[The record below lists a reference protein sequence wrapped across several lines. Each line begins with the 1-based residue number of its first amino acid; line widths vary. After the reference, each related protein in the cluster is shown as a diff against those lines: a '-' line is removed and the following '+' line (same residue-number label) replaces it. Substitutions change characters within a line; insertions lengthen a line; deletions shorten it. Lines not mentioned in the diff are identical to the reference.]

1 MKKILAIS
9 TSPRKGGNADTIVHA
24 AAEAARKKGADVTEV
39 YLREQKVNYCVACG
53 FCKTPGN
60 AGKCAQRDDM
70 QQYLDLLRE
79 CDGVIFSTGVYFGA
93 MSAQAKTFIDRM
105 YALFVPGPPPRK
117 DPDAPK
123 GEEKK
128 LLVVMTEGMARPD
141 ADRARAE
148 DICGCF
154 GVAGCNTFDYLVVDG
169 CREKTSA
176 ANNPAHLTAATEKGA
191 WLAQ

>member
-24 AAEAARKKGADVTEV
+24 AAEAARAKGAEVTEV
-39 YLREQKVNYCVACG
+39 CLRDLKVNYCVACG
-53 FCKTPGN
+53 FCKAPGN

-70 QQYLDLLRE
+70 QQYLDLLQT

-93 MSAQAKTFIDRM
+93 MTAQAKTFIDRM
-105 YALFVPGPPPRK
+105 YALFVPGPPPK
-117 DPDAPK
+117 HDPDAPK
-123 GEEKK
+123 APEKK
-128 LLVVMTEGMARPD
+128 LLVVMTEGMPRPD

-148 DICGCF
+148 EIYGCF

-169 CREKTSA
+169 CREKDSA
-176 ANNPAHLTAATEKGA
+176 ANNPAHLAAAAEKGA
-191 WLAQ
+191 WIAE